1 MLHVLPVENMQPV
14 LLSFLPFFHVYGLIS
29 TVFMALAAGYLVVTL
44 TRFSLREVLC
54 CIEKYKASELHLFLF
69 LQQFSVFWYP
79 AYRHDSISHTSIGQW
94 KPVFLQQFS
103 VLVFFAFSALTL
115 LVGWQPGHS
124 ACKKTE

>member
-1 MLHVLPVENMQPV
+1 MLRVLPVENMQPV

-44 TRFSLREVLC
+44 TRFSLREVLG
-54 CIEKYKASELHLFLF
+54 CIEKYKASELRLFLF

-94 KPVFLQQFS
+94 KPVFFTTVFCS
-103 VLVFFAFSALTL
+103 GFFAFSALTL
-115 LVGWQPGHS
+115 LVGWQEGHP
-124 ACKKTE
+124 ACKKN